1 MRLQLTF
8 AAGGYDF
15 VRPLAD
21 GTVKPDGIDLVVLS
35 GMGSGERH
43 HRMGHGHEFDICEFN
58 AAAYLAAR
66 DRDYPWTRAA
76 GIPASAFPARLR
88 LRQHGDGDR
97 DAAGPARQAA
107 SAGRRFSPPAM
118 CGCVAFCEE
127 HYGAPHREVTWF
139 VEREDAVDFT
149 PPAGLRYE
157 RVPDGVRAEKMM
169 LDGELDALL
178 SPDLPHAFLKGDKR
192 IARLF
197 ADNKEEEVAYF
208 KKTGIFPIMHVT
220 LIKRELVERHPW
232 VPNTLMKAFNQ
243 AKEIAYRRI
252 LNPRNV
258 ALAWVRNALEEQ
270 IAVLGP
276 DPWEFGLTDKNRKN
290 LETLQRYC
298 AQQGI
303 VRQQRPLEELF
314 IDAGRVNIPEEV

>member
-8 AAGGYDF
+8 AAGSYDF

-43 HRMGHGHEFDICEFN
+43 HRMGHGQEFDLCEFN
-58 AAAYLAAR
+58 AAAYLAAH
-66 DRDYPWTRAA
+66 DRDYPWLALPVFLHRRFRHGFVFVNPQRGIATPPDLRGKRLGGPTFLAA
-76 GIPASAFPARLR
+76 GNVWMRGIL
-88 LRQHGDGDR
+88 
-97 DAAGPARQAA
+97 
-107 SAGRRFSPPAM
+107 
-118 CGCVAFCEE
+118 EE
-127 HYGAPHREVTWF
+127 HYGAPHREISWF
-139 VEREDAVDFT
+139 VEREDAVPFT

-169 LDGELDALL
+169 LDGKLDGLL
-178 SPDLPHAFLKGDKR
+178 SPDLPHAFLKGEAS

-197 ADNKEEEVAYF
+197 AANKDEEIAYY

-220 LIKRELVERHPW
+220 LIKRELVDRHPW

-270 IAVLGP
+270 IAILGP

-303 VRQQRPLEELF
+303 VRQERPLEDLF